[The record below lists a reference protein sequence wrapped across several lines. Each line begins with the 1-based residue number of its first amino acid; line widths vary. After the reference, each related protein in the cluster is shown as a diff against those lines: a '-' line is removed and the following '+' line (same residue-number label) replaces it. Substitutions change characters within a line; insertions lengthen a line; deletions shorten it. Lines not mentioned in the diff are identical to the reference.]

1 MNLLSDHEDGA
12 FGLQGIYCCNSG
24 QEIEVDLIQKFLNIM
39 MEIKMSL
46 FNIQVD
52 NNNRQS
58 AEQIFRQQF
67 DRKLRTDAQLS
78 SKQALMNSLFEW
90 FLRYEA
96 IENGCDTMSEV
107 SMASYTDW
115 TDFCNGALLN
125 FRYGYKTL
133 LDWFCNRIP
142 TDMIHLNKE
151 VTNIQLNDGYHLNR
165 TEFGCPLVIRYRD
178 TRLAPE
184 QNKAPIFTIECSH
197 VIVTV
202 SIGFL
207 KRHLDTLF
215 TPPLPMAKRKIIK
228 QIGFGTVNKIFL
240 QFDKPFRL
248 DKNTHSPD
256 SNGLKLIWLDD
267 QQQTSKYPTWARDI
281 ISFEGVRRQPNVLV
295 GWVGGH
301 GARLMECETDAT
313 IGQTCMR
320 ILRQFLPPTD
330 HERPAKLQSC
340 FATRWHSNQFTC
352 GSYSFRSMRS
362 LDDRIEQLGE
372 PICISNSGTI
382 DCESSTDNTPVLMFA
397 GEATAGKLYSTT
409 HGAIITGWREADR
422 LIPNL

>member
-1 MNLLSDHEDGA
+1 MNLLSDHEDGS
-12 FGLQGIYCCNSG
+12 FGLQGKYCSNNG
-24 QEIEVDLIQKFLNIM
+24 QEIEVELIEKFLNIM

-46 FNIQVD
+46 FNIHVD
-52 NNNRQS
+52 NNRES
-58 AEQIFRQQF
+58 ADQIFRQQF
-67 DRKLRTDAQLS
+67 DRKLRNDTQLS
-78 SKQALMNSLFEW
+78 GKRALMNSLFDW

-142 TDMIHLNKE
+142 TDMIHLNKQ
-151 VTNIQLNDGYHLNR
+151 VTNVHLVTGDSNR
-165 TEFGCPLVIRYRD
+165 TEFGSRVVIRYRD
-178 TRLAPE
+178 TKSEENSR
-184 QNKAPIFTIECSH
+184 IFSIECNH
-197 VIVTV
+197 VIVTASV
-202 SIGFL
+202 GFL

-215 TPPLPMAKRKIIK
+215 SPDLPLAKRKIIK

-240 QFDKPFRL
+240 QFEKPFWVGSR
-248 DKNTHSPD
+248 KRD
-256 SNGLKLIWLDD
+256 SSGLKLIWHDD
-267 QQQTSKYPTWARDI
+267 EQTSKYPTWARDI
-281 ISFEGVRRQPNVLV
+281 ISFEAVRRQPNVLV

-301 GARLMECETDAT
+301 GARLMECETDAM
-313 IGQTCMR
+313 IGQTCLR
-320 ILRQFLPPTD
+320 ILRQFLPTD
-330 HERPAKLQSC
+330 HDRPGKLQSC
-340 FATRWHSNQFTC
+340 FATRWHSNPFTC

-362 LDDRIEQLGE
+362 LDDSIEQLGE
-372 PICISNSGTI
+372 PVCMSNGRI
-382 DCESSTDNTPVLMFA
+382 DCESSDKSPVLMFA

-422 LIPNL
+422 LIPKF